1 MRKIA
6 KTLLAFICIVLVCAI
21 SLAEDLSYKFI
32 DIQRK
37 DNLPYITP
45 KGANQ
50 IEISTTR
57 YAVDFADLK
66 SYAPNAVA
74 YLFQRNITINQPIVS
89 SDSKD
94 FYLNHSYNGGSSSIG
109 TLFVE
114 KGSKFSD
121 EVTYIYGRNNSES
134 NNILFSSLHLYKDPN
149 YYRQHP
155 SLYLLTPEGDY
166 KLDIFA
172 GIKERNSLKANM
184 PTTLQETLKNIG
196 ENSFIKPYA
205 KCLPKSD
212 DSIAVLVSENLQGIG
227 NRYLIYARKRPIA
240 YKDCS
245 LQLVNKAEM
254 DEKRTQNKFVS
265 YKGLKNVV
273 LYAQNDELWAR
284 SKFESVNSKKRR
296 PFRDGGCGPTSVAN
310 ALANILDKKDL
321 IKLKKIAK
329 NENGF
334 VFCNGSVNETF
345 CKERYRQYSIES
357 EDEFLRYLPMAIAGI
372 STGNNIWGLYGRT
385 SEYGSNLIYLSKLC
399 DTLGITIEKAKS
411 REDAIKAIRADK
423 TVAISTVRGRP
434 FTRGSHFLLLLGADD
449 EYVYVIDSFRRDNYD
464 EFNAQDILNVVTPG
478 LLAIKHEDVEKCGF
492 MSIYI
497 LQKK

>member
-6 KTLLAFICIVLVCAI
+6 KTLLASLCIALVCTI
-21 SLAEDLSYKFI
+21 SLAEELSYTII
-32 DIQRK
+32 DINRQ
-37 DNLPYITP
+37 DNLPYTTP

-66 SYAPNAVA
+66 SYAPKAVA
-74 YLFQRNITINQPIVS
+74 YLFQRNTTINQPIVS

-94 FYLNHSYNGGSSSIG
+94 FYLNHSYTDGISSYG
-109 TLFVE
+109 ALFVE
-114 KGSKFSD
+114 KSSKFSD
-121 EVTYIYGRNNSES
+121 EVTYIYGKNISDGNNT
-134 NNILFSSLHLYKDPN
+134 LFGSLHLYKDPN

-155 SLYLLTPEGDY
+155 SLYLLTPDGDY

-172 GIKERNSLKANM
+172 GIKERNSLEANL
-184 PTTLQETLKNIG
+184 PKTLQETLKNIG

-205 KCLPKSD
+205 KCQPKPD
-212 DSIAVLVSENLQGIG
+212 DSIAVLVAVSQQGIG

-240 YKDCS
+240 YKDCR

-254 DEKRTQNKFVS
+254 DEKSTQNKIVS
-265 YKGLKNVV
+265 YRGLKNVV

-284 SKFESVNSKKRR
+284 SKFESVNYKKRR

-310 ALANILDKKDL
+310 AIANILDKKDL
-321 IKLKKIAK
+321 LKFKAIAK
-329 NENGF
+329 NEDGY
-334 VFCNGSVNETF
+334 VFSSDSVNDIF
-345 CKERYRQYSIES
+345 CKDRHKLYSIES
-357 EDEFLRYLPMAIAGI
+357 EDEFLRYLPMVIAGI
-372 STGNNIWGLYGRT
+372 ATGNNVWGQNARGNH
-385 SEYGSNLIYLSKLC
+385 YGSNLVYLPKLC
-399 DTLGITIEKAKS
+399 DALGITIEKAKS

-434 FTRGSHFLLLLGADD
+434 FTRGSHFLLLLGSDD
-449 EYVYVIDSFRRDNYD
+449 EYVYVIDSFRRDNYE

-497 LQKK
+497 LHKK

>member
-21 SLAEDLSYKFI
+21 SFAEDLSYKII
-32 DIQRK
+32 DIHRQ

-50 IEISTTR
+50 IEISSTR
-57 YAVDFADLK
+57 YAVDFAELK

-74 YLFQRNITINQPIVS
+74 YLLQRNTTINQPIVS

-114 KGSKFSD
+114 KGIKFSD

-134 NNILFSSLHLYKDPN
+134 NDILFSSLHLYKDPN

-155 SLYLLTPEGDY
+155 TLYLLTPEGDY
-166 KLDIFA
+166 RLDIFA
-172 GIKERNSLKANM
+172 GIKERNSLKANT
-184 PTTLQETLKNIG
+184 PKTLQEALENIG

-205 KCLPKSD
+205 KCQPKPD
-212 DSIAVLVSENLQGIG
+212 DSISVLVSENLQDIG
-227 NRYLIYARKRPIA
+227 NRYLIYVRKRPIA
-240 YKDCS
+240 YKNCS

-254 DEKRTQNKFVS
+254 DEKSTQNKIVS
-265 YKGLKNVV
+265 YKGLKNIV
-273 LYAQNDELWAR
+273 LYAQNDELWGR
-284 SKFESVNSKKRR
+284 SKFESANSKKRR

-310 ALANILDKKDL
+310 AIANILDKKDL
-321 IKLKKIAK
+321 VKLKKIAK

-385 SEYGSNLIYLSKLC
+385 SEYGSNLVYLSKLC
-399 DTLGITIEKAKS
+399 DTLGITVEKAKS

-423 TVAISTVRGRP
+423 TVAISSVRGRL
-434 FTRGSHFLLLLGADD
+434 FTRGSHFLILLGSDD

-497 LQKK
+497 LHKK

>member
-6 KTLLAFICIVLVCAI
+6 KTLLVSLCIVLVCI
-21 SLAEDLSYKFI
+21 VSLAEELSYTII
-32 DIQRK
+32 DINRQ
-37 DNLPYITP
+37 DNLPYTTP

-74 YLFQRNITINQPIVS
+74 YLFQRNTTINQPIVS

-94 FYLNHSYNGGSSSIG
+94 FYLNHSYNDGSSSIG

-114 KGSKFSD
+114 KASKFSD
-121 EVTYIYGRNNSES
+121 EVIYIYGRNNNES
-134 NNILFSSLHLYKDPN
+134 NDILFSGLHLYKDPN
-149 YYRQHP
+149 YYRQNP
-155 SLYLLTPEGDY
+155 TLYLLTPEGDY
-166 KLDIFA
+166 RLDIFA
-172 GIKERNSLKANM
+172 GTKERNSLEANT
-184 PTTLQETLKNIG
+184 PKTLQETLKNIG

-245 LQLVNKAEM
+245 LQLVDKAEM
-254 DEKRTQNKFVS
+254 DEKSTQNKIVS

-273 LYAQNDELWAR
+273 LYAQNDELWGR
-284 SKFESVNSKKRR
+284 SKFESANSKKRR

-399 DTLGITIEKAKS
+399 DALGITIEKAKS

-423 TVAISTVRGRP
+423 TVAICTVRGRP
-434 FTRGSHFLLLLGADD
+434 FTRGSHFLLLLGSDD